1 MLLYKSSLSPF
12 HRRAGGIL
20 NMFKP
25 PILFTGFIN
34 PVVHVFRGDIVRL
47 FLSAHRSR
55 SPVPGPAGTR
65 QALSHIPE
73 CAVLPGI

>member
-1 MLLYKSSLSPF
+1 
-12 HRRAGGIL
+12 
-20 NMFKP
+20 MFKP

-55 SPVPGPAGTR
+55 SPPQFQGLPVHGKR
-65 QALSHIPE
+65 FLIFQSVQFSPE
-73 CAVLPGI
+73 YDPVSAITDHMVKFLYS